1 MPSSYYK
8 LEISDRVDLR
18 KRGSKALR
26 KKGLIPGVLYYA
38 GEDNINIEI
47 DKSTLFHA
55 MQSGQRVFEINQEGE
70 KQYTMIKEL
79 QYHPVTDQ
87 VIHVDLMRVR
97 RSEKMTIV
105 VPLILVGDSTGV
117 KEGGLLSQSI
127 NQLEISCF
135 PTDVPEQIELNIEKL
150 ELNSSMN
157 VSDIKLENDDIEI
170 ITDKEVNIVTVSQVV
185 EEEEVEVGDSEPEE
199 SSGESQIDTSEAVV
213 SEGGK
218 D

>member
-47 DKSTLFHA
+47 DKSALFHA

-105 VPLILVGDSTGV
+105 VPLILVGDSIGV

-199 SSGESQIDTSEAVV
+199 SSDESQIDTSEAVV